1 MTHFSRHMTTRNPVW
16 MIPLALPF
24 VLYAGQAYDL
34 ALLFSVTVAITV
46 PTIHGISFF
55 VERWLPR
62 HLRAI
67 SVLVIGAV
75 VVTIVEMVLVRMDQ
89 APSDRTRY
97 MVQALAVAGITVWP
111 TFSSPAGESF
121 RHRMAV
127 AGGLAVGF
135 VVGFV
140 PLAAIRIALSRSGY
154 HYADSVAVGFLLLA
168 VGRMLISTYR
178 RYGSAATPHG
188 NTPQDTAPRG
198 DHP

>member
-1 MTHFSRHMTTRNPVW
+1 MTHFSRHITTRNPVW
-16 MIPLALPF
+16 MVPLALPF

-34 ALLFSVTVAITV
+34 ALLFAITVAITV

-55 VERWLPR
+55 VERRLPR
-62 HLRAI
+62 HLRVV
-67 SVLVIGAV
+67 SVLLTGAV
-75 VVTIVEMVLVRMDQ
+75 VVTIAEMVLVRLGQ
-89 APSDRTRY
+89 TPSDRTRY
-97 MVQALAVAGITVWP
+97 LIQALAVAGISVWP

-121 RHRMAV
+121 PHRIAV

-135 VVGFV
+135 VVGFA

-178 RYGSAATPHG
+178 RYGSG
-188 NTPQDTAPRG
+188 DAPGG
-198 DHP
+198 DHS